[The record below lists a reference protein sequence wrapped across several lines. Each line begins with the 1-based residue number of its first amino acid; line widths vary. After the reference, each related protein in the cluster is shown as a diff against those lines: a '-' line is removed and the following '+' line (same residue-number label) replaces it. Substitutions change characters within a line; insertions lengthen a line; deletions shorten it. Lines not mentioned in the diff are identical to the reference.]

1 MDFRSETVSEL
12 AARVAAK
19 EISAR
24 ELTAHALARIDALN
38 PEVNAFVAIDPETA
52 LVDAEAIDARIA
64 AGEEVGAL
72 AGIPIGVKDLEDAA
86 GFVTTCGSVTHA
98 SDPAAA
104 GDSVLVERLR
114 AAGCVVLGKT
124 NTPEFG
130 WKGDTD
136 NRVFGATRN
145 PWDLSRSAGGS
156 SGGSAAAIAAGMVPL
171 ATGSDGGGSIRIPA
185 ALCGLSGMKPSL
197 GRVPTGDTSPP
208 GWPHLSTRGPM
219 AHRIRDVV
227 LALDSVVGPEPT
239 DLRSLPMP
247 EASWSRSLEDPR
259 PPRRVAWAPTLGYAP
274 VDSAVRAVC
283 EAALGVLEGLG
294 TEVVEVD
301 TVFDEDPIL
310 HWLTLSST
318 FNLRTLEPFRDR
330 WSEMDPGLVA
340 TAEWA
345 EQEVRGVDLA
355 RSEDACH
362 SLNLRL
368 IELFHTASLL
378 ITPVCAGQT
387 PRVGEAGSIE
397 GTPDLNWVRFT
408 YPFNLTR
415 SPAGCVCAGL
425 TPDGMPV
432 GLQVIGPQHADVAVV
447 RFVAVLE
454 DALGV
459 HVAPFGIG

>member
-362 SLNLRL
+362 SL
-368 IELFHTASLL
+368 T
-378 ITPVCAGQT
+378 CG
-387 PRVGEAGSIE
+387 
-397 GTPDLNWVRFT
+397 
-408 YPFNLTR
+408 
-415 SPAGCVCAGL
+415 
-425 TPDGMPV
+425 
-432 GLQVIGPQHADVAVV
+432 
-447 RFVAVLE
+447 
-454 DALGV
+454 
-459 HVAPFGIG
+459 